1 MKKSTFT
8 NEKMLHLLGG
18 DYKMAID
25 KKYKKHKTTEAVP
38 TVSEPAGAYSTRP
51 IFRHF
56 LIKDE
61 YALVKKARAGVKTE
75 VFYSLAN
82 AIKMPEKTLASVI
95 NLSPRTISNYREQE
109 RHLDPAYSE
118 HLLKLINLYSFGE
131 EVFGSLEELT
141 LWMNRPF
148 WNSEEKPIDFITTSG
163 GVDLV
168 YEEIEKLAQGYPL

>member
-1 MKKSTFT
+1 
-8 NEKMLHLLGG
+8 
-18 DYKMAID
+18 MAG
-25 KKYKKHKTTEAVP
+25 YKKHKAEKAAP
-38 TVSEPAGAYSTRP
+38 TISEPAGMHNVRP
-51 IFRHF
+51 AFRHF
-56 LIKDE
+56 VIKDE
-61 YALVKKARAGVKTE
+61 YALVKKARSGVKTE

-95 NLSPRTISNYREQE
+95 NLSPRTISNYKEQE
-109 RHLDPAYSE
+109 KYLDPNYSE

-148 WNSEEKPIDFITTSG
+148 WNSEEKPIDLINTSG
-163 GVDLV
+163 GVDVV